1 MKIQILSDLH
11 NEFLRGRSVNP
22 EHIWK
27 GEIPVTDA
35 DLIILAGDIDVG
47 TKGMEWAIRES
58 ERLDKPIIYVAG
70 NHEYYAYEIH
80 DLNKK
85 ITELA
90 QNTNVTFLN
99 PGEVIFDN
107 VRIIGGTL
115 WTDYKAY
122 PAISQSDNMH
132 LVGNALN
139 DHSVIS
145 INNNGKK
152 QRFTP
157 DDALLLHAKD
167 LTFITRK
174 LEEPFDG
181 KTIVVTHHGPHM
193 ICQHQSFNLSPMSTG
208 FHSDLSQVFNDYS
221 IDVWIY
227 GHTHSNLDTVVS
239 DTRIVSNQTGYPSE
253 NITSFMPGFCLDI

>member
-1 MKIQILSDLH
+1 MKIHILSDLH
-11 NEFLRGRSVNP
+11 NEFLRGRSTSP

-47 TKGMEWAIRES
+47 TKGIEWAIRES
-58 ERLDKPIIYVAG
+58 ERLDKPIIYITG
-70 NHEYYAYEIH
+70 NHEYYTYEIH

-85 ITELA
+85 IIELA

-99 PGEVIFDN
+99 PGEIIFDN

-132 LVGNALN
+132 YVGNALN

-145 INNNGKK
+145 IINDDKK

-157 DDALLLHAKD
+157 DDALLLHTKD
-167 LTFITRK
+167 LKFITRK
-174 LEEPFDG
+174 LEVPFDG
-181 KTIVVTHHGPHM
+181 NTIVVTHHGPHM
-193 ICQHQSFNLSPMSTG
+193 ICQHQSFNLSPISTG
-208 FHSDLSQVFNDYS
+208 FHSDLSQIFNDYS
-221 IDVWIY
+221 IDVWVY
-227 GHTHSNLDTVVS
+227 GLTHSNLDMIVS
-239 DTRIVSNQTGYPSE
+239 DTRIVSNQAGYPSE
-253 NITSFMPGFCLDI
+253 NITGFIPSFCLDI